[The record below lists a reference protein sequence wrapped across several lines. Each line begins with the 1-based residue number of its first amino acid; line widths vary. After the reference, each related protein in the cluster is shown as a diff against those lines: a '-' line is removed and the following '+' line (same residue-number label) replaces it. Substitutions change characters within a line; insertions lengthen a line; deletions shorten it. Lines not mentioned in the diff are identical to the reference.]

1 MTAAEIEKI
10 ILKTTG
16 DPSVGPIKDN
26 AKAIAEAIAA
36 ALSGPK
42 PADKRENRLMAKP
55 EIPAAE
61 Q

>member
-1 MTAAEIEKI
+1 MNADQIEKI

-16 DPSVGPIKDN
+16 DPSCGPIKDN
-26 AKAIAEAIAA
+26 AQAIAEAIYRE
-36 ALSGPK
+36 LSGSK
-42 PADKRENRLMAKP
+42 AGRETRLAQKP

>member
-10 ILKTTG
+10 ILKTAG

-26 AKAIAEAIAA
+26 AKAIAEAIAS
-36 ALSGPK
+36 ALSGSTPAK
-42 PADKRENRLMAKP
+42 PENRLMPKP

>member
-1 MTAAEIEKI
+1 MNADQIEKI

-16 DPSVGPIKDN
+16 DPSCGPIKDN
-26 AKAIAEAIAA
+26 AALIAA
-36 ALSGPK
+36 AIYRELSGGK
-42 PADKRENRLMAKP
+42 AGRETRLAQKP

>member
-1 MTAAEIEKI
+1 MTAAELEQI

-16 DPSVGPIKDN
+16 DPTVGPIKDN

-36 ALSGPK
+36 ALSGPV
-42 PADKRENRLMAKP
+42 DKRENRLMPKP